1 MGRWYSIFFLM
12 STNDK
17 NKTRALVCHPIRS
30 DFPVC
35 VCVCVALSCKMIQQ
49 NVICNH
55 IRFTLILDCCLQ
67 FDSSTF
73 HTVNPGKKKME
84 RQGGGEKKLMK
95 DAKTERW
102 EEQRNKLRSRFFL
115 KRLSHLLQ
123 QLVTVVFSKHQTGG
137 NSASIEDELIQ
148 IGCSS

>member
-1 MGRWYSIFFLM
+1 MPKDFFTCAIYCDRTWLQVHDLLCRINTAIKPVHCGGPVIFDILLNVNKWQEQNQSISLPPN
-12 STNDK
+12 TLWLP
-17 NKTRALVCHPIRS
+17 R
-30 DFPVC
+30 

-102 EEQRNKLRSRFFL
+102 EEQRNKLRSRFF
-115 KRLSHLLQ
+115 
-123 QLVTVVFSKHQTGG
+123 
-137 NSASIEDELIQ
+137 
-148 IGCSS
+148 